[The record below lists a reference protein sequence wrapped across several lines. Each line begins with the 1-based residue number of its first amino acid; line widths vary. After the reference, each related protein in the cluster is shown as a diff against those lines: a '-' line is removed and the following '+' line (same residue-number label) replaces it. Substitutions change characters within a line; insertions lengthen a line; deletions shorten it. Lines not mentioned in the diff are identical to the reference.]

1 MKVLITGGTGFV
13 GSHTVAAVVAAGHV
27 VRLFVRNP
35 DRIAPALAPHGL
47 TAHDCEVAVG
57 DVRDLASIRQAMSG
71 CEGVIHAGSAYTY
84 GLPFWRHQAFLRA
97 NVTGTEQVL
106 RTAHE
111 MGLDPIV
118 HVSSSWALVQPRRA
132 TIAEDSE
139 PDSPPDIYPQSK
151 VQAERVARTLQAG
164 GAPVVITY
172 PAGVW
177 GPHDPYWGE
186 TAQLA
191 EQILRGQLPVGPD
204 GATPFSDVREVA
216 RLHAAVLETNRGPRR
231 YLVPSPSPR
240 FADVHRTIIR
250 LVGRSPSYTVLPSP
264 LLLASLLP
272 LRALQAVLPMRLPL
286 TYAGPWYVTRD
297 NTYGESRAQR
307 EFGIAPRPFE
317 ETVRD
322 TLRWM
327 ASTGRL
333 PASLFD
339 SPSP

>member
-13 GSHTVAAVVAAGHV
+13 GSHTVAAVLAAGHV
-27 VRLFVRNP
+27 VRLFVRSP

-47 TAHDCEVAVG
+47 IASDCEAAIG
-57 DVRDLASIRQAMSG
+57 DVTDLASLRQAMTG
-71 CEGVIHAGSAYTY
+71 CEAVIHAASVYTY
-84 GLPFWRHQAFLRA
+84 GPPVWRHQAFIRA
-97 NVTGTEQVL
+97 NVTGTAQVL

-118 HVSSSWALVQPRRA
+118 HVSSSWALLQRRRA
-132 TIAEDSE
+132 TITEDSE
-139 PDSPPDIYPQSK
+139 PDSPPDIYPRSK
-151 VQAERVARTLQAG
+151 VQAERVARALQAD

-191 EQILRGQLPVGPD
+191 EQILRGRLPVGPD

-216 RLHAAVLETNRGPRR
+216 RLHAAVLEPNRGPRR

-240 FADVHRTIIR
+240 FADMHRTIAR
-250 LVGRSPSYTVLPSP
+250 FVGRSPSFTVVPSP

-272 LRALQAVLPMRLPL
+272 VHALQAVLPIRLPL

-307 EFGIAPRPFE
+307 EFGIAPRHFD

-322 TLRWM
+322 TLKWM

-333 PASLFD
+333 PTSVFGSLL
-339 SPSP
+339 S